1 MTSRRADDHE
11 AKKERL
17 RRSAALLLMD
27 GRLEAATIPNI
38 CRNAGLSP
46 TAVQYYF
53 DNRTTLLWEVVAGH
67 MNRLL
72 RQVEDA
78 APEDMPPL
86 QRLHAMARSYAAVV
100 AQATPEHRTVL
111 AHAQALPKAR
121 HGDARMMQRW
131 MLHAFVTALQAAM
144 PLPNGRATPLALSL
158 LALLNVHAVWFK
170 EGGALRRLE
179 YADMA
184 VRMVLS
190 EAALQAAAP
199 APG

>member
-1 MTSRRADDHE
+1 MGRRPDDHE
-11 AKKERL
+11 AKKQRL

-27 GRLEAATIPNI
+27 DRLEAATIPNI

-46 TAVQYYF
+46 AAVRYYF
-53 DNRTTLLWEVVAGH
+53 DNRTALLWEIVAGH
-67 MNRLL
+67 MDRLL
-72 RQVEDA
+72 RQVEEA
-78 APEDMPPL
+78 APDDMLPL
-86 QRLHAMARSYAAVV
+86 QRLQAMARGYAAVV

-131 MLHAFVTALQAAM
+131 MLHGFVTALQAAM
-144 PLPNGRATPLALSL
+144 PHLPAGRATPLALSL

-170 EGGALRRLE
+170 EGGALRRLD

-190 EAALQAAAP
+190 EASVV
-199 APG
+199 

>member
-1 MTSRRADDHE
+1 MTGRRPDDHE

-27 GRLEAATIPNI
+27 NRLEAATIPNI
-38 CRNAGLSP
+38 CRNAGLSR
-46 TAVQYYF
+46 TAVHYYF
-53 DNRTTLLWEVVAGH
+53 DNRTTLLWEVVAAH
-67 MNRLL
+67 MDRLL

-86 QRLHAMARSYAAVV
+86 QRLHAMARGYATVV
-100 AQATPEHRTVL
+100 GQATAEHRTVL

-131 MLHAFVTALQAAM
+131 MLHGFVTALQAAT
-144 PLPNGRATPLALSL
+144 PHLPAGRATPLALSL

-170 EGGALRRLE
+170 EGGALRRLD

-184 VRMVLS
+184 VRMILS
-190 EAALQAAAP
+190 EASVP
-199 APG
+199 

>member
-1 MTSRRADDHE
+1 MMGRRPDDHE

-27 GRLEAATIPNI
+27 DRLEAATIPNI

-46 TAVQYYF
+46 TAVEYYF
-53 DNRTTLLWEVVAGH
+53 NNRTALLWEVVAGH

-72 RQVEDA
+72 RQVEEA

-86 QRLHAMARSYAAVV
+86 QRLHAIARGYATVV
-100 AQATPEHRTVL
+100 AEATPEHRTVL

-131 MLHAFVTALQAAM
+131 MLHGFVTALQAAM
-144 PLPNGRATPLALSL
+144 PHLPTGRATPLALSL
-158 LALLNVHAVWFK
+158 LALLNAHAVWFK
-170 EGGALRRLE
+170 EDGALRRLD

-190 EAALQAAAP
+190 EASVV
-199 APG
+199 

>member
-1 MTSRRADDHE
+1 MGRRPDDHE
-11 AKKERL
+11 AKKDRL

-27 GRLEAATIPNI
+27 DRLEAATIPNI

-46 TAVQYYF
+46 RAVQYYF

-67 MNRLL
+67 MNHLL

-78 APEDMPPL
+78 APEDTPPL

-111 AHAQALPKAR
+111 AHAQTLPKAR

-131 MLHAFVTALQAAM
+131 MLHGFVTALQAAM
-144 PLPNGRATPLALSL
+144 PHVTTQRATPLALSL
-158 LALLNVHAVWFK
+158 LALLNMHAVWFK
-170 EGGALRRLE
+170 EGGVLRRLD

-184 VRMVLS
+184 VRMILS
-190 EAALQAAAP
+190 EAAVV
-199 APG
+199 